1 MLRTLFLFF
10 IHFLERP
17 WVLFGVIIGLSSG
30 YVIALTAGMVYG
42 CIKCFKF
49 THLKISQL
57 REQRENTEAES
68 YALESNATKSSAV
81 TTKPSTTTT
90 TISLSIILEKACIL
104 HIHIHILHLSPFT
117 AFL

>member
-1 MLRTLFLFF
+1 MFF

-57 REQRENTEAES
+57 REQRGNTE
-68 YALESNATKSSAV
+68 
-81 TTKPSTTTT
+81 PDPM
-90 TISLSIILEKACIL
+90 
-104 HIHIHILHLSPFT
+104 HLRVMQERVQQ
-117 AFL
+117 LQQNLQQQV